1 MLYAGSVLV
10 VVSGLA
16 VVSGQAA
23 VSGAGISFQ
32 AETLFETI
40 LLNGCLLH
48 SGHTTQDRMWYII
61 KFSK

>member
-1 MLYAGSVLV
+1 MMYAASVLV

-16 VVSGQAA
+16 VVSG
-23 VSGAGISFQ
+23 AGISLS
-32 AETLFETI
+32 AETSFENI